1 VTAVENLGGS
11 NGWVKT
17 KARMLLA
24 CKKKKKKRKRR
35 QMGQEVGE

>member
-24 CKKKKKKRKRR
+24 CKKKKKKEEKKAD
-35 QMGQEVGE
+35 GAGSW